1 MDFGQKGL
9 YMKKMAGMLG
19 LVLLSQVIT
28 CDAQQ
33 RSAQNVSEQEP
44 NTAVVKPQ
52 MKEIVLT
59 IEEAMRL
66 VQAWDRIEVQLR
78 APRED
83 TSGDPAA
90 QPCCNNADLAAIRAC
105 ICAIKNQLCVLT
117 VLVGNCT
124 DPVIPEVTFATCI
137 TQDEISAICASLQSW
152 VKTIVSELRG
162 NQVVCPG

>member
-1 MDFGQKGL
+1 
-9 YMKKMAGMLG
+9 MKKMAGILALM
-19 LVLLSQVIT
+19 LLSPVII

-33 RSAQNVSEQEP
+33 RGAQSGEEQQEP
-44 NTAVVKPQ
+44 STQVVNPQ
-52 MKEIVLT
+52 LQEVVLT
-59 IEEAMRL
+59 MEETVRQL
-66 VQAWDRIEVQLR
+66 EQAWDRIEVALR

-117 VLVGNCT
+117 TLVGNCT
-124 DPVIPEVTFATCI
+124 DPVIPEVTFAECI
-137 TQDEISAICASLQSW
+137 TQAEISALCRSLQSW

-162 NQVVCPG
+162 NQVTCPA